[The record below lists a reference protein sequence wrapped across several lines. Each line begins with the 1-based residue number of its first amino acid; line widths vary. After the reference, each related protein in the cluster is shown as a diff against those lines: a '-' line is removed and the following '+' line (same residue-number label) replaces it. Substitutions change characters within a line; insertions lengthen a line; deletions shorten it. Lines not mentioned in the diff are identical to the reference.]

1 MYAPYFQ
8 LSEPPFSIAPN
19 PRYLYLSPQ
28 HQEALAHLLY
38 GISVG
43 GGFVVLTGEV
53 GTGKTT
59 LCRCLLDQ
67 LPEDVDLA
75 LIFNP
80 RLNPREL
87 LASICDE
94 LHIAYPEERAS
105 LKQLI
110 DLLNR
115 HLLEI
120 HARGRRTIV
129 LIDEAQNLSF
139 EVLEQ
144 IRLLTNLETNQA
156 KLLQIILVGQP
167 ELGILLAQPNLRQL
181 SQRISARFHLRPL
194 NFRETMAYIRHRLA
208 VSGARDTLFS
218 RLAVGEICRRSGGIP
233 RLINLIC
240 DRALLGVYT
249 LGKSKAGYAIARK
262 AANELMPKADI
273 TRSVRFSAVTPFGLL
288 TVLAV
293 CGSIYAGLALRSDPA
308 VIPRHLSA
316 LLGPLLADDPPIV
329 QPKPDAPVPSAPSTA
344 PKSAPEPE
352 KTADAPPTAARAP
365 EPVFAELMS
374 DSGLTRDKAFARLL
388 ALWQIEPPVDA
399 TDFCQFAEQ
408 KGLHCLSTNGNWF
421 QLRSLDH
428 PAVLEFAVPD
438 GTKRYA
444 VLVGIRDDKIE
455 LSFGTQR
462 HAFELAD
469 ILPFWRGGAALLWK
483 PPKGDARTL
492 VAGSEGEAVRW
503 LRRMLRAPAEDG
515 ADDYFDTKLKAR
527 VVAFQV
533 EHGLNPDG
541 VAGPYTMIYLAKRAD
556 DPGIPRLTSGP
567 R

>member
-240 DRALLGVYT
+240 DRALLGAYS
-249 LGKSKAGYAIARK
+249 LGKPQVSYAIARK
-262 AANELMPKADI
+262 AARELMPKPGTAHSL
-273 TRSVRFSAVTPFGLL
+273 RYSAVTPAALL
-288 TVLAV
+288 AVLAV
-293 CGSIYAGLALRSDPA
+293 CGAVYAGLSLRSDRMA
-308 VIPRHLSA
+308 MPRHLSA
-316 LLGPLLADDPPIV
+316 LLDPLLADDKPKLDGPPS
-329 QPKPDAPVPSAPSTA
+329 SAPPAT
-344 PKSAPEPE
+344 PAPEPA
-352 KTADAPPTAARAP
+352 KAVDAKPAVASDPPP
-365 EPVFAELMS
+365 LFAELIKNP
-374 DSGLTRDKAFARLL
+374 GLTRDQAFAGLL
-388 ALWQIEPPVDA
+388 SLWQIETPNQT
-399 TDFCQFAEQ
+399 TDFCRTAET
-408 KGLHCLSTNGNWF
+408 KDLRCLSASGSWF
-421 QLRSLDH
+421 RLRNLDH

-444 VLVGIRDDKIE
+444 VLAGIRNDKVE
-455 LSFGTQR
+455 LSFGDRR
-462 HAFELAD
+462 HVFDLAD
-469 ILPFWRGGAALLWK
+469 ILPFWQGNATLLWK
-483 PPKGDARTL
+483 PPKGEARAL
-492 VAGSEGEAVRW
+492 VEGDKGEAVRW

>member
-144 IRLLTNLETNQA
+144 IRLLTNLETNHATLPHTSLPGGGQA
-156 KLLQIILVGQP
+156 INYP
-167 ELGILLAQPNLRQL
+167 LR
-181 SQRISARFHLRPL
+181 H
-194 NFRETMAYIRHRLA
+194 
-208 VSGARDTLFS
+208 
-218 RLAVGEICRRSGGIP
+218 
-233 RLINLIC
+233 
-240 DRALLGVYT
+240 
-249 LGKSKAGYAIARK
+249 
-262 AANELMPKADI
+262 
-273 TRSVRFSAVTPFGLL
+273 
-288 TVLAV
+288 
-293 CGSIYAGLALRSDPA
+293 GS
-308 VIPRHLSA
+308 
-316 LLGPLLADDPPIV
+316 
-329 QPKPDAPVPSAPSTA
+329 
-344 PKSAPEPE
+344 
-352 KTADAPPTAARAP
+352 
-365 EPVFAELMS
+365 AELAA
-374 DSGLTRDKAFARLL
+374 AF
-388 ALWQIEPPVDA
+388 A
-399 TDFCQFAEQ
+399 TDFRAVSPASAEFPGND
-408 KGLHCLSTNGNWF
+408 GLH
-421 QLRSLDH
+421 
-428 PAVLEFAVPD
+428 PASP
-438 GTKRYA
+438 GRQRRQRYA
-444 VLVGIRDDKIE
+444 V
-455 LSFGTQR
+455 QP
-462 HAFELAD
+462 A
-469 ILPFWRGGAALLWK
+469 GG
-483 PPKGDARTL
+483 R
-492 VAGSEGEAVRW
+492 
-503 LRRMLRAPAEDG
+503 
-515 ADDYFDTKLKAR
+515 
-527 VVAFQV
+527 
-533 EHGLNPDG
+533 
-541 VAGPYTMIYLAKRAD
+541 
-556 DPGIPRLTSGP
+556 
-567 R
+567 